1 MEYKPHPYQLHC
13 EDRIVEDPA
22 VALYLSMGLGKSVIT
37 LSAIRR
43 LKYDMFQI
51 HRVLVI
57 APLKVAEATWT
68 GEAEKWDHLSGL
80 RLSRVLGTE
89 AQRRAALEAAADVYI
104 INRDNVAWLVQT
116 LHPAW
121 PFDMVVLDELTSFKN
136 PMAKRFKA
144 LKSRLPA
151 VQRVVGLT
159 GTPAPNGIQ
168 DLWSQIYLLDRGQRL
183 GKTITAYREGYFT
196 HNPYTH
202 EYKPVPGAD
211 EKVRALIAD
220 LCISMTAE
228 DYLALPDMMIDDIP
242 VALDEQAAIKYKSL
256 EHWMLLQEGNEIITA
271 VNAAVLTGKLLQL
284 CSGAVYLDDAL
295 GVSQI
300 HRCKLDALAEL
311 VEGLNGEHALLFY
324 GYKHEIPRLMET
336 LKKQNA
342 KLRVRKYETAKD
354 ADDWNAGKIDILL
367 AHPASCAYGLNLQQ
381 GGHHIIWYTL
391 SWSLELYLQANA
403 RLHRQGQEHPVIVHR
418 LIVQGG
424 MDEAVAEALEE
435 KDNIQETMIQALKA
449 RIEEV
454 RTAE

>member
-68 GEAEKWDHLSGL
+68 GEAEKWDHLSRL

-121 PFDMVVLDELTSFKN
+121 PFDMVILDELTSFKN

-151 VQRVVGLT
+151 VRRVVGLT

-183 GKTITAYREGYFT
+183 GKNITAYREGYFT

-228 DYLALPDMMIDDIP
+228 DYLALPDMIVDDIP
-242 VALDEQAAIKYKSL
+242 VALDEQATIKYKSL
-256 EHWMLLQEGNEIITA
+256 ERWMLLQEGNEIITA

-435 KDNIQETMIQALKA
+435 KDSIQETMIQALKA